1 MTIDASDVD
10 ALLSE
15 VAIFARE
22 RIANASER
30 PEIRISEEIL
40 VSLTGEAA
48 DMGLLPINGGEPG
61 FALWEHC
68 EGPGAMAFNM
78 GLLRLIGRANA
89 GIAFAWHRLALA
101 RHAATSLGAQESLGD
116 GILGAAL
123 VSSGHYGLAQASLG
137 EFLASRHPGAADPKL
152 ADWLDRRGHSAV
164 LTAPSTWESVFWP
177 VWADNRIVWQAPQRQ
192 GMLVE
197 ALHPQHGFDELSSF
211 RVQVALA
218 TDFPIYE
225 APGDDRKFYERI
237 LKLDMIGLLAIGAG
251 AVEHARDLAA
261 DYANVRRQGGK
272 VIAGHAAVQQ
282 MLGDIEIAVQQAN
295 AVIERLSRPIGELSM
310 LEVASARAT
319 THTLLCHAANQ
330 SIQAHG
336 GLGYMR
342 DVGAEKIVRDQ
353 NMLKLQAGGIREIPL
368 FLAGL
373 QGGRA

>member
-22 RIANASER
+22 RVASASER
-30 PEIRISEEIL
+30 PETRISEEIL

-48 DMGLLPINGGEPG
+48 EIGLLPVNDGEPG
-61 FALWEHC
+61 FALWEDAD
-68 EGPGAMAFNM
+68 GGGSMAFNM
-78 GLLRLIGRANA
+78 GLLRHIGRANA

-101 RHAATSLGAQESLGD
+101 HHVVSAVGIREGLGNTVLGTT
-116 GILGAAL
+116 L
-123 VSSGHYGLAQASLG
+123 VSTGHYGLAQASLG
-137 EFLASRHPGAADPKL
+137 AFLAGRHPGAANQKL
-152 ADWLDRRGHSAV
+152 EDWLDRRSHPTAV
-164 LTAPSTWESVFWP
+164 TTASTWESMLWP
-177 VWADNRIVWQAPQRQ
+177 VWGDKRIAWQVAQRR
-192 GMLVE
+192 GMGVE
-197 ALHPQHGFDELSSF
+197 GLRPQHGFDELSSF
-211 RVQVALA
+211 RVQVALT
-218 TDFPIYE
+218 TDFPVHS

-251 AVEHARDLAA
+251 AVERARDLAT

-295 AVIERLSRPIGELSM
+295 AVIDRLSRPIGDLSM

-330 SIQAHG
+330 SLQAHG

-353 NMLKLQAGGIREIPL
+353 NMLKLQAGGIREIPM

-373 QGGRA
+373 QGEHA